1 MGKKKKFMKKKLTK
15 KKRDKIYLLDPSD
28 FLKKLEIV
36 NSVEI
41 SKMQD
46 SSKAV
51 VLYMTKSDVP
61 LVMPLCN
68 RIGEIILECEVAVH
82 DPSAAQHVS
91 RRCRLPVR
99 LNDDP
104 HYWGPHQ
111 PQGVR
116 QPGQCRLLEPVLW
129 PGRCNDYQQTRRV

>member
-1 MGKKKKFMKKKLTK
+1 MCKKNKFIKKFTK
-15 KKRDKIYLLDPSD
+15 KKGEKVYLLDPSD

-41 SKMQD
+41 SKMHD

-51 VLYMTKSDVP
+51 VLYVAKRDIP
-61 LVMPLCN
+61 LVVPLCN
-68 RIGEIILECEVAVH
+68 RIGEILFECEVPVH

-111 PQGVR
+111 PQGVC

-129 PGRCNDYQQTRRV
+129 PGRGHNYQQTWRV